1 MIFPKGKN
9 MRSRIETSEDLGRA
23 VRQAR
28 RGRALRQEDV
38 ALAAGTG
45 ARFVGELE
53 RGKPTVQL
61 DTTLRVLHVL
71 GIALELDD
79 GVIDGDA

>member
-1 MIFPKGKN
+1 MRHRIEIPADLGDAVRRAR
-9 MRSRIETSEDLGRA
+9 RSRR
-23 VRQAR
+23 
-28 RGRALRQEDV
+28 LRQEDL

-61 DTTLRVLHVL
+61 DATLRVLHAL
-71 GIALELDD
+71 GVTLELAD
-79 GVIDGDA
+79 GGTDGDA

>member
-1 MIFPKGKN
+1 
-9 MRSRIETSEDLGRA
+9 MRTAIETSADLGRA
-23 VRQAR
+23 VRRVR
-28 RGRALRQEDV
+28 RSHGLRQEDV
-38 ALAAGTG
+38 ALSAGTG

-61 DTTLRVLHVL
+61 APLLRVLQVL

-79 GVIDGDA
+79 GRPDGDDA